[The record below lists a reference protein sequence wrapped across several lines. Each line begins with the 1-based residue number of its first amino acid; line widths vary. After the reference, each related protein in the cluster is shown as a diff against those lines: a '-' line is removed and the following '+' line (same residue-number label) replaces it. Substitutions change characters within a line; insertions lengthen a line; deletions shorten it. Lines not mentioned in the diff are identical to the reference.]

1 MLVAATAKARVS
13 RRAVVLR
20 EIMEIEMELSLGFE
34 GWSQTAAEMNRSGA
48 GECAGTAIRRATG

>member
-1 MLVAATAKARVS
+1 
-13 RRAVVLR
+13 
-20 EIMEIEMELSLGFE
+20 MEIEMELSLGFE